1 MFKLIPAILASLVM
15 GACAHEEMDSG
26 GIPLSYP
33 QELWTCKHNESRYSA
48 YVEAQTVDLEEWTSI
63 EFFIHD
69 HDSSY
74 DMEMWLGKDGVWRTN
89 GNLYDLDCN
98 SNNLGAVFVYYE
110 L

>member
-1 MFKLIPAILASLVM
+1 MFKYVPAVLASIVL
-15 GACAHEEMDSG
+15 GACAPEEMDSG
-26 GIPLSYP
+26 VALLSYP
-33 QELWTCKHNESRYSA
+33 QELWTCNHNESRYSA
-48 YVEAQTVDLEEWTSI
+48 YVEAQTVDTEEWTRI

-74 DMEMWLGKDGVWRTN
+74 EMEMRLGKDGVWRSN

-98 SNNLGAVFVYYE
+98 SSNLGAMFAYYE